1 MNETICILMAT
12 FNGRKFVKEQIES
25 IQGQNFENWELYI
38 NDDGSDDGTVE
49 IIQNKCQ
56 KDDRIHLLN
65 LRDGRTGQLH
75 NFGKLMK
82 FLKDNRKNFS
92 HIMFSDQDDI
102 WYKSK
107 ISSTLEFMKENEVRN
122 SAAMVYTNY
131 EENNYFGDVQ
141 VRYKSSFSQAS
152 LLVQNWIMGCTLM
165 INDTLLSMALDIPDE
180 ADNHDNWLMLVGLT
194 YGHIYYLDRVT
205 MLHRLHDNNV
215 TNNFT
220 KRNSFEKI
228 RTFFDN
234 IRSRKKFQLRKKIL
248 MEEVL
253 SINEPVQNELVKQY
267 LIGIEKKNKISKVL
281 YLKREGFHGLNH
293 HKTLELFLKV

>member
-82 FLKDNRKNFS
+82 FLKDNRKKFS

-234 IRSRKKFQLRKKIL
+234 II
-248 MEEVL
+248 
-253 SINEPVQNELVKQY
+253 
-267 LIGIEKKNKISKVL
+267 
-281 YLKREGFHGLNH
+281 
-293 HKTLELFLKV
+293 KTYYC